1 MSMEFGA
8 SRDVCGRCRKLSAHP
23 EFRPLSLAAEE
34 GAELLLKAFD
44 HDAPSETGRR
54 GQQGGRLAF

>member
-1 MSMEFGA
+1 MPIELGA
-8 SRDVCGRCRKLSAHP
+8 TRGVCGRCRKLSAHP
-23 EFRPLSLAAEE
+23 EFRPLSLAAGE

-44 HDAPSETGRR
+44 HDAASETGRR